1 MRARQWAQHII
12 TTPIAIMGIAVVAIV
27 SGLGASILMS
37 DVHRKQAT
45 SATYVRGYAEAIENA
60 RRMGA
65 LDERHHAGQ
74 ALLVQFEIEARF
86 AIGQLGL
93 ALFIHSLA
101 LYAEKGAPG
110 SLAPVFRTCAD

>member
-1 MRARQWAQHII
+1 M
-12 TTPIAIMGIAVVAIV
+12 AVVLHEEPAVVIE
-27 SGLGASILMS
+27 AE
-37 DVHRKQAT
+37 QAGK
-45 SATYVRGYAEAIENA
+45 AAEAIENA

-74 ALLVQFEIEARF
+74 ALLVQFEIEAGF